1 MCTGTCGLDC
11 KDWTSLSASSI
22 ACALSCALAKVNGFS
37 ASSLCWMCVLCNPD
51 TNLSHNMSLIDSP
64 NSQNLVSLRSLAT

>member
-22 ACALSCALAKVNGFS
+22 ACAISCALANVNAFS
-37 ASSLCWMCVLCNPD
+37 ASNLCWMSVLCNPD
-51 TNLSHNMSLIDSP
+51 TNLSRYMSLIDSP
-64 NSQNLVSLRSLAT
+64 NSQNSVSLRSSAT